1 MGRLMSLLK
10 TLAAGKAHVNAPGL
24 GIACALLASFLIVMN
39 DTTMKAVTKG
49 VPVGEL
55 ISLRAGVVMALVA
68 LYVWISGRSGELRV
82 YHVKAQAIRASMM
95 VIGSFLFVAALR
107 VMPLAD
113 VSALL
118 FLAPLMMTA
127 MAPAFLGESVG
138 WRRWSAVLVGFAGMI
153 VMLRPS
159 ADGLYWLALLPAAS
173 ALTSAFR
180 DLLTRRIS
188 AQDSTW
194 ATLFYS
200 TAAVF
205 VASTLTLPFAWQTP
219 TWSDMAFLVLGGVL
233 QLVAHFF
240 MIEMFRFI
248 EVSAVAPFK
257 YLGLVWAALSGFVF
271 FGEVPDIWTAVGAAL
286 IIGGGLYIIN
296 RERAHRR
303 AIVLKATPGEG

>member
-1 MGRLMSLLK
+1 
-10 TLAAGKAHVNAPGL
+10 
-24 GIACALLASFLIVMN
+24 
-39 DTTMKAVTKG
+39 
-49 VPVGEL
+49 L

-95 VIGSFLFVAALR
+95 VVGSFLFVAALR

-219 TWSDMAFLVLGGVL
+219 TWSDMALLVLGGVL